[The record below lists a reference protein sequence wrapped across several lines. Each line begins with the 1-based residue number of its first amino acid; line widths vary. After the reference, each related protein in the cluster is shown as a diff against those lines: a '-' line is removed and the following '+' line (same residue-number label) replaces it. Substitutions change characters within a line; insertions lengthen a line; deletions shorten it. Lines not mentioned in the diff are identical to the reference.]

1 MYHGPLFVSVIDVRG
16 DDLQLAAPLI
26 FSVRAII
33 SSNRLGVVR
42 VDILWPAFPPVDILV
57 IAMR

>member
-1 MYHGPLFVSVIDVRG
+1 MYRGPLSISVIDVRG
-16 DDLQLAAPLI
+16 DDLQLAAPLT

-33 SSNRLGVVR
+33 SFIRSEVG

-57 IAMR
+57 IAIR